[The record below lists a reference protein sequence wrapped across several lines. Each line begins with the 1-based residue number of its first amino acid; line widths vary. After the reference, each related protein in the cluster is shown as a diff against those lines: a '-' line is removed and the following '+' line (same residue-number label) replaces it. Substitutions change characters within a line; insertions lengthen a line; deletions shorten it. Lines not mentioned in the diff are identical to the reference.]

1 MTIYTKLIYILN
13 VSFIKIPVDFFA
25 KIYNLVQTVMWKCK
39 GPIITKTILKKKH
52 NLVDT
57 HFLISIPTTKLQ

>member
-25 KIYNLVQTVMWKCK
+25 KMYSLVQSC
-39 GPIITKTILKKKH
+39 GNARDP
-52 NLVDT
+52 
-57 HFLISIPTTKLQ
+57 